1 MSAAGTHEPKKILAP
16 DPNPVKPRYTPPLN
30 ACDGHCHVFGPAAKF
45 PYAPN
50 RSYTPEDAGRE
61 RLAALHKHLGLSRAV
76 IVQAS
81 CHGTDNS
88 AMMDALAHSN
98 GAWRGVAM
106 VKPDVSEKE
115 LEGLHAGGVRGARIN
130 FVAHL
135 GGAPDM
141 NAVNAV
147 VERITPF
154 GWHLQL
160 HLDAQDIRQYRSF
173 LDGLK
178 IPFIVDHMGRPEA
191 KLGVKQDAFL
201 QMLDLMRNP
210 LAWTKVSGPERISSA
225 GKPFH
230 DAEPFVRELI
240 AAAPDRILWGTDF
253 PHPNVKIMPNDGEL
267 VDLFAK
273 FCDDEAMRKKILV
286 DNPVTL
292 YGFQ

>member
-173 LDGLK
+173 LDGL
-178 IPFIVDHMGRPEA
+178 
-191 KLGVKQDAFL
+191 
-201 QMLDLMRNP
+201 
-210 LAWTKVSGPERISSA
+210 
-225 GKPFH
+225 
-230 DAEPFVRELI
+230 
-240 AAAPDRILWGTDF
+240 
-253 PHPNVKIMPNDGEL
+253 
-267 VDLFAK
+267 
-273 FCDDEAMRKKILV
+273 
-286 DNPVTL
+286 
-292 YGFQ
+292 

>member
-1 MSAAGTHEPKKILAP
+1 MNVPKTILAP
-16 DPNPVKPRYTPPLN
+16 DPNPIKPRYTPPPD
-30 ACDGHCHVFGPAAKF
+30 ACDGHCHVFGPATRF

-61 RLAALHKHLGLSRAV
+61 RLAALHKHLGFARAI

-88 AMMDALAHSN
+88 AMLDALAHSN

-106 VKPDVSEKE
+106 VRPDESEKE
-115 LEGLHAGGVRGARIN
+115 LERLHAGGVRGARIN

-141 NAVNAV
+141 AAVQAV
-147 VERITPF
+147 IDRITPF

-178 IPFIVDHMGRPEA
+178 IPFIIDHMGRPEA
-191 KLGVKQDAFL
+191 KLGVKQDAFM
-201 QMLDLMRNP
+201 QMLDLIRNP
-210 LAWTKVSGPERISSA
+210 LAWTKVSGPERISSM

-240 AAAPDRILWGTDF
+240 AAAPERILWGTDF
-253 PHPNVKIMPNDGEL
+253 PHPNVRIMPNDGEL

-273 FCDDEAMRKKILV
+273 FCDDEAMRRKILV
-286 DNPVTL
+286 ENPARL
-292 YGFQ
+292 YGF